1 MTQQSDDDM
10 TSPGFFK
17 PISLN
22 SRLMAC
28 LLWSLG
34 VTACSTSPLQS
45 QDEPADAPAQT
56 QLQFVD
62 LQQFDKDLSHSLS
75 KAVPTV
81 EIDFYGKV
89 SPNSLPERLQPWM
102 AAVEANGGRVK
113 LASAESTVTTRSPL
127 LLIGALTSLWSAAKI
142 GAEINGKQD
151 YKKAKGYNAT
161 IYIKTAPDGEAVV
174 EKVMLTQQA
183 SSKAP

>member
-1 MTQQSDDDM
+1 MTQHTHENMS
-10 TSPGFFK
+10 SPGFSMLM
-17 PISLN
+17 SLKGRFIIC
-22 SRLMAC
+22 SMVT
-28 LLWSLG
+28 LG
-34 VTACSTSPLQS
+34 VVACTTSPLES
-45 QDEPADAPAQT
+45 QDTQADTPLQT
-56 QLQFVD
+56 KLQFVD

-75 KAVPTV
+75 KAAPSV

-113 LASAESTVTTRSPL
+113 VASAESTVTTRSPL

-142 GAEINGKQD
+142 GAEISGKQD

-174 EKVMLTQQA
+174 DKVMLTQQA
-183 SSKAP
+183 APKGP

>member
-1 MTQQSDDDM
+1 MTQHSDDAM
-10 TSPGFFK
+10 TSAGFFK
-17 PISLN
+17 PISLKG
-22 SRLMAC
+22 RLLAC
-28 LLWSLG
+28 LLGALG
-34 VTACSTSPLQS
+34 VTACATRPLES
-45 QDEPADAPAQT
+45 QDDPADALAQT
-56 QLQFVD
+56 KLQFVD

-75 KAVPTV
+75 KAAPTV

-113 LASAESTVTTRSPL
+113 VASAESTVTTRSPL

-142 GAEINGKQD
+142 GAEISGKQD

-174 EKVMLTQQA
+174 DKVMLTQQA
-183 SSKAP
+183 APKGP